1 VPKLIGAV
9 RLAIL
14 FLFFGAFAQANL
26 PDDRL
31 DAQQKERY
39 HIICQKLIAPCCWRQ
54 SVDTHSSSEA
64 EAVKTEVAAMILAGK
79 PDRAILDS
87 FIAKYGERI
96 LGEPEGMTWVVLT
109 VVPVLVLFAGGVFLG
124 WFLLRRRAA
133 PAAVMLDSDW
143 E

>member
-1 VPKLIGAV
+1 VLLK
-9 RLAIL
+9 RLATL
-14 FLFFGAFAQANL
+14 FLFFAAFAQASL

-31 DAQQKERY
+31 NAQQKERY
-39 HIICQKLIAPCCWRQ
+39 HSICQKLIAPCCWRQ

-124 WFLLRRRAA
+124 WFLLRRRPA
-133 PAAVMLDSDW
+133 PAEVMLDSHW